1 MFVSK
6 YRSEVLHTLC
16 WSELA
21 ELIRLQ
27 SAVWAS
33 LPLAIAVLQSVGQI
47 LALAVAM
54 LQSVGQ
60 IPALAVAVSLE
71 ALVFPVPVVLQLSF
85 SPLLAA

>member
-47 LALAVAM
+47 
-54 LQSVGQ
+54 
-60 IPALAVAVSLE
+60 PALAVAVSLE
-71 ALVFPVPVVLQLSF
+71 ALVFPVPAVLQLSF

>member
-1 MFVSK
+1 MLLLLEYS
-6 YRSEVLHTLC
+6 
-16 WSELA
+16 
-21 ELIRLQ
+21 ELIRRQ
-27 SAVWAS
+27 SAVWAP

-71 ALVFPVPVVLQLSF
+71 ALVFPVPAVLQLSF